1 MAWASPYSHL
11 KVLGDA
17 LGWGELKSPWGQLRL
32 KEMKDGMKLGDKF
45 SFPPLE
51 MSF

>member
-1 MAWASPYSHL
+1 MAQASLYSHL
-11 KVLGDA
+11 KVPGDA
-17 LGWGELKSPWGQLRL
+17 LGWGELQSRWGQLRL
-32 KEMKDGMKLGDKF
+32 KEMKDGMKLGDRF